1 MKLSNKV
8 FDALKWIAQIL
19 LPALGTAYVGLAA
32 IWHWPFADEIVKTI
46 MIVDLFLGTLLGI
59 STIQYQTEQLNG
71 ATAPKVPKVPYMT
84 SGYITPADGLQE
96 TPDSITVTTVTT
108 SDSTSH

>member
-59 STIQYQTEQLNG
+59 STIQYQTEQLKG
-71 ATAPKVPKVPYMT
+71 AAANQAPYVT
-84 SGYITPADGLQE
+84 SGYIAPIDEPHAALGD
-96 TPDSITVTTVTT
+96 ITVTTVTT

>member
-71 ATAPKVPKVPYMT
+71 AAATNVTHAPYAT
-84 SGYITPADGLQE
+84 SGYIAPIDDPQPTMGD
-96 TPDSITVTTVTT
+96 ITVTTVTT

>member
-59 STIQYQTEQLNG
+59 STLHYQTEQLNG
-71 ATAPKVPKVPYMT
+71 AAAAKAPYIT
-84 SGYITPADGLQE
+84 SGYIAPVDDPQPTMGD
-96 TPDSITVTTVTT
+96 IMVTTVTT

>member
-59 STIQYQTEQLNG
+59 STLQYQTEKLNG
-71 ATAPKVPKVPYMT
+71 AAVAQVPYVT
-84 SGYITPADGLQE
+84 SGYIAPADTPQE
-96 TPDSITVTTVTT
+96 TQSSVTVTTVTT

>member
-59 STIQYQTEQLNG
+59 STIQYQTDKINSAAANQ
-71 ATAPKVPKVPYMT
+71 VPYVT
-84 SGYITPADGLQE
+84 SGYIAPVDDQQDVLG
-96 TPDSITVTTVTT
+96 DITVTTVTT

>member
-59 STIQYQTEQLNG
+59 STLQYQTEKLNG
-71 ATAPKVPKVPYMT
+71 AAAAQVPYVT
-84 SGYITPADGLQE
+84 SGYIAPADGQQE
-96 TPDSITVTTVTT
+96 T
-108 SDSTSH
+108 

>member
-32 IWHWPFADEIVKTI
+32 IWHWPFADEVAKTI

-71 ATAPKVPKVPYMT
+71 AAAPKMPYMT
-84 SGYITPADGLQE
+84 SGYITPADGPQE